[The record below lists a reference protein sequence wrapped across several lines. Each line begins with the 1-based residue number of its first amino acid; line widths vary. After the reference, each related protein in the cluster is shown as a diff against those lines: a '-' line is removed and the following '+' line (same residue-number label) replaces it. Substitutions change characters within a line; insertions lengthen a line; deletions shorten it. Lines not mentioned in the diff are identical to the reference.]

1 MVKWPTYVRLQRQK
15 KIILQRLKVPPSI
28 NQFKNTLPKNEAADL
43 FKFLVKY
50 QPEDKA
56 AKKARLSAAASNEAA
71 GGAAASGAAPAVIK
85 YGLNHGTHIDSHL
98 SSFLRLST
106 HCASTPRSAVTK
118 LIEDKKA
125 KLVIIAHDVN
135 PIELVIFLPALCR
148 KMDVPY
154 CIVKGKGRLGTLV
167 HKKNAAV
174 IALTK
179 VETADAGAFAKYQ
192 SGFKAQ
198 FNENTQIGRTWGG
211 GQMGNKTIRKLEIRE
226 KARLA
231 EEAKKAN
238 F

>member
-28 NQFKNTLPKNEAADL
+28 NQFKNTLSKNEAADL

-85 YGLNHGTHIDSHL
+85 YGLNH
-98 SSFLRLST
+98 
-106 HCASTPRSAVTK
+106 VTK

-226 KARLA
+226 KARLL